1 MPLRTEPQPQTYRAR
16 RLSNRLPRALWPL
29 TSSRIAPWVLTPLV
43 LAVHGYHPFA
53 GDAGI
58 YTAGIRHI
66 LDPALYPLNAVF
78 ADAFTH
84 LSVFAWTVAALVRIT
99 HLSLAWILLP
109 LHLVSIWLFLAAS
122 NSLAS
127 RVFATQFDRWCAVAL
142 AGACCALPVAGT
154 ALVLMDPYVTA
165 RSFSTPLSLFAVAAC
180 LHGRWLRTALLV
192 ALAVVLHPLM
202 GCYTVGFILLLSLMR
217 ANRIRAALIACAA
230 AIALAGAACVFAH
243 TVATSAAYQQAVEL
257 PQRSFLF
264 VGRWHWYEVLG
275 LVLPLMLFV
284 LALGRFA
291 RATAI
296 GALCLT
302 CTLAGSVSTLIAA
315 LFVPPAGPY
324 LLVPLQVLRAF
335 HVIYAVGIVLSAGAL
350 GRFRMAGGA
359 LLLLLFAGMFFA
371 EPPTWPGC
379 VRIEWP
385 DTPPTNAFQQAF
397 QWIDEHTPAD
407 AVFAFDPQFVYWP
420 GEDEQGFR
428 ALTGRDHLADD
439 KDAGVVAVLPSLAGR
454 WAAQGNAE
462 LNIDTM
468 SDDQRRSVLTA
479 AGATWLLLPAGSPT
493 DLSCPYRN
501 SAVQVCELVS
511 SMHSLTGPSIRQKA
525 KGSG

>member
-1 MPLRTEPQPQTYRAR
+1 MP
-16 RLSNRLPRALWPL
+16 PL
-29 TSSRIAPWVLTPLV
+29 KSSRIAPWLLTPLV

-66 LDPALYPLNAVF
+66 LDPALYPLNAAF

-84 LSVFAWTVAALVRIT
+84 LSLFAWTVAALVRLT

-127 RVFATQFDRWCAVAL
+127 RVFAAEFTRWCAVAL
-142 AGACCALPVAGT
+142 AAASCALPVAGT

-165 RSFSTPLSLFAVAAC
+165 RSFSTPLSLFAAAAC
-180 LHGRWLRTALLV
+180 LDARWLRAALLLT
-192 ALAVVLHPLM
+192 LAGVLHPLM

-217 ANRIRAALIACAA
+217 TNRLRAALIVCVA
-230 AIALAGAACVFAH
+230 AIVLAGAVFVFAH
-243 TVATSAAYQQAVEL
+243 TVPTSVAYREAVDL

-264 VGRWHWYEVLG
+264 LARWRWYEVLG

-284 LALGRFA
+284 LALGRFP

-302 CTLAGSVSTLIAA
+302 CILAGSVSTLLAA

-350 GRFRMAGGA
+350 ARFRMAGGA
-359 LLLLLFAGMFFA
+359 LLVLLFAGMFFA
-371 EPPTWPGC
+371 ERSTWPGC
-379 VRIEWP
+379 ARIEWP
-385 DTPPTNAFQQAF
+385 DAPPTNAFQQAF

-454 WAAQGNAE
+454 WAAQRNAE

-468 SDDQRRSVLTA
+468 SDDQRRSVLAA
-479 AGATWLLLPAGSPT
+479 AGATWLLLPPGSPT

-511 SMHSLTGPSIRQKA
+511 SIHSRTMLVPLAFAKSEKA
-525 KGSG
+525 RG